1 MGDSLVRTGSPGA
14 DSRAAIVAAG
24 HLHFSPWRVGASAEQ
39 YADAVDVRARTGT
52 GVGEKEVPQLFF
64 HLRRWRGDHHY
75 SGESGANAVGPSACG
90 YSDDRRLWGDFWN
103 IDCERDPVSR
113 SAHMAVSPAADDSDA
128 AVCGGDGG
136 GGGFLAGLGGGG
148 AGGAPLPF
156 FGRVGRGVVFS
167 VVGWCF

>member
-24 HLHFSPWRVGASAEQ
+24 HLHFSPWRVGASADQ

-64 HLRRWRGDHHY
+64 HLRRRRGDHHY
-75 SGESGANAVGPSACG
+75 PGESGANVVGPSAGG

-103 IDCERDPVSR
+103 IDSERDPVSR
-113 SAHMAVSPAADDSDA
+113 PADLAVFPATDDSDA
-128 AVCGGDGG
+128 AVCGGGCGG
-136 GGGFLAGLGGGG
+136 WGFCVRRG
-148 AGGAPLPF
+148 
-156 FGRVGRGVVFS
+156 GRGAS
-167 VVGWCF
+167 